1 MMAAT
6 VLKVLTGPDFQ
17 LKLEGDVIWTTTP
30 PINTVNIAVT
40 TPVSL
45 RG

>member
-6 VLKVLTGPDFQ
+6 VLKVLTGTDFQ
-17 LKLEGDVIWTTTP
+17 LTLEGEITWTTTP

-45 RG
+45 RE